1 MPRGSAS
8 GNARHTSL
16 GAENLSGLRTIPG
29 RKAVAQWDALELE
42 EAIIAANGAGGMVRS
57 MGEWAQHPQAAA
69 IASLPLLEIVKIG
82 DSPPEALPD
91 GERPLSGIRVLDLTR
106 VLAGPTCARTL
117 AEHGADVMKI
127 TAAHLP
133 NIGYQEYDTGHGKLS
148 VCNAARA
155 RRDGKLLRAHDFP
168 PGFDVSPLVPYD
180 LRFLPYA
187 ELCFADCRPLS
198 SDEPPAG

>member
-1 MPRGSAS
+1 MDA
-8 GNARHTSL
+8 AR
-16 GAENLSGLRTIPG
+16 NP
-29 RKAVAQWDALELE
+29 
-42 EAIIAANGAGGMVRS
+42 
-57 MGEWAQHPQAAA
+57 
-69 IASLPLLEIVKIG
+69 
-82 DSPPEALPD
+82 
-91 GERPLSGIRVLDLTR
+91 
-106 VLAGPTCARTL
+106 
-117 AEHGADVMKI
+117 
-127 TAAHLP
+127 
-133 NIGYQEYDTGHGKLS
+133 GHGKLS